1 MKSEAAVRVSA
12 SGGFLFPYF
21 ELLKP
26 RVSFLV
32 VLTTAAGFTL
42 ASALP
47 VDWPALT
54 WTVLGTALLSGGS
67 ACLNQVMER
76 QPDSRMTRTAGR
88 PLPTARV
95 SMGSAAAF
103 GIVLI
108 LAGTVVLLS
117 TTRVLPAAL
126 GLASAAVY
134 LFAYTPLKRRTAFCT
149 TVGAVPGA
157 IPPLIGWTAAG
168 GQLNLEAWMLFGIL
182 FFWQYPHFL
191 AIAWIYRDDYR
202 KGGFKMLPLDDPS
215 GKRTAGQI
223 VLFAVLLCAVS
234 LFPWAFGLAGRIY
247 FFAALL
253 AGIAFLATTL
263 SLLKTPTKPYARY
276 VMRASVFYLPW
287 LLAVLVWDRL

>member
-1 MKSEAAVRVSA
+1 MSG
-12 SGGFLFPYF
+12 SGGLLLPYF

-42 ASALP
+42 ASTLP
-47 VDWPALT
+47 VDWPTLLWTALA
-54 WTVLGTALLSGGS
+54 TALLSGGS
-67 ACLNQVMER
+67 VCLNQVMER
-76 QPDSRMTRTAGR
+76 HLDARMTRTAGR

-95 SMGSAAAF
+95 SVGSATGF

-108 LAGTVVLLS
+108 LAGMIVLLS

-134 LFAYTPLKRRTAFCT
+134 LFAYTPLKRRTSFCT

-182 FFWQYPHFL
+182 FLWQYPHFL

-202 KGGFKMLPLDDPS
+202 KGGFKMLPLGDPS
-215 GKRTAGQI
+215 GKRTALQI

-234 LFPWAFGLAGRIY
+234 LFPWAFGLAGRVY
-247 FFAALL
+247 LFSALL
-253 AGIAFLATTL
+253 AGAAFLATTL
-263 SLLKTPTKPYARY
+263 NLLKTPTTSYART

-287 LLAVLVWDRL
+287 LLAVWIVDRL

>member
-1 MKSEAAVRVSA
+1 MKSEVAVGMSG
-12 SGGFLFPYF
+12 SGGLLLPYF

-32 VLTTAAGFTL
+32 VLTSAAGFTL
-42 ASALP
+42 ASTLP
-47 VDWPALT
+47 VDWPALI
-54 WTVLGTALLSGGS
+54 WTVLATALLSGGA
-67 ACLNQVMER
+67 ACLNQIMER
-76 QPDSRMTRTAGR
+76 HLDARMTRTAGR

-95 SMGSAAAF
+95 SVGSATGF

-108 LAGTVVLLS
+108 LAGTIVLLS
-117 TTRVLPAAL
+117 ATRVLPAAL

-134 LFAYTPLKRRTAFCT
+134 LFAYTPLKSRTALCT
-149 TVGAVPGA
+149 TVGAIPGA

-182 FFWQYPHFL
+182 FLWQYPHFL

-215 GKRTAGQI
+215 GKRTARQI
-223 VLFAVLLCAVS
+223 VLFAVLLCSVS
-234 LFPWAFGLAGRIY
+234 LFPWVFGLAGRVY
-247 FFAALL
+247 FFSALL
-253 AGIAFLATTL
+253 AGAAFLATTL
-263 SLLKTPTKPYARY
+263 NLLKTPTTPHARF

-287 LLAVLVWDRL
+287 LLAVLVVDRL